1 MILDDALAQN
11 LFSEDQYIS
20 RRRPRAVL
28 CLPLVKQAKLTGL
41 LYLENDL
48 APGVFTPNRLAML
61 ELLASQAAISI
72 DNARVYAELARL
84 NADLTQENSD
94 RRKAEEALLASEE
107 RWRKLFENSSV
118 GIALTAA
125 DGRFVAAN
133 VALQNMLGY
142 TDEEL
147 RGFTAADVTLEEDR
161 AAIEARISQVAEG
174 ERRIYR
180 LKKRLARKDGGVIWA
195 DVNAVFVAA
204 SGSTPAFFALVVADI
219 TERERAQVN
228 LGPVESDAAGP
239 TPIRPGPCSCD

>member
-1 MILDDALAQN
+1 
-11 LFSEDQYIS
+11 
-20 RRRPRAVL
+20 
-28 CLPLVKQAKLTGL
+28 
-41 LYLENDL
+41 
-48 APGVFTPNRLAML
+48 VFTPNRLAML

-147 RGFTAADVTLEEDR
+147 RGLTAADVTVEEDR
-161 AAIEARISQVAEG
+161 AAIEACISQVAEG

-180 LKKRLARKDGGVIWA
+180 LKKHLARKDGGVIWA

-219 TERERAQVN
+219 TVAYLVPRRRRKVLRGLRCFHDRRDIAPDLARVRYQFGAEWVN
-228 LGPVESDAAGP
+228 QCGQSGRNP
-239 TPIRPGPCSCD
+239 PGCPRSWRYVRSLRTQADVHL

>member
-1 MILDDALAQN
+1 M
-11 LFSEDQYIS
+11 
-20 RRRPRAVL
+20 
-28 CLPLVKQAKLTGL
+28 
-41 LYLENDL
+41 

-147 RGFTAADVTLEEDR
+147 RLSL
-161 AAIEARISQVAEG
+161 IHI
-174 ERRIYR
+174 
-180 LKKRLARKDGGVIWA
+180 
-195 DVNAVFVAA
+195 
-204 SGSTPAFFALVVADI
+204 
-219 TERERAQVN
+219 
-228 LGPVESDAAGP
+228 
-239 TPIRPGPCSCD
+239 